1 MKNIHHL
8 IIANLLPS
16 SVGSSSF
23 ILLLESKDNS
33 DLKFPI
39 VIGYNEA
46 QAITIE
52 MEGIKPS
59 RPLTHDL
66 FVNMLNDL
74 SIKIES
80 ITITKFVDG
89 IFYAI
94 ITVNTN
100 NASID
105 IDSRPSDAVAISL
118 RSKVPIQI
126 ASNLLAT
133 LSIHDTQII
142 TEANSLRD
150 EEIPNTSLSYDDLN
164 NLLNDALVNENY
176 ELAAKLRDDIS
187 RLKNRIGSF
196 EDLITFIKI
205 FKLSAVFPM
214 EGLPA
219 IIMRSDF

>member
-1 MKNIHHL
+1 MKNIQHL

-23 ILLLESKDNS
+23 ILLLESKDHS

-66 FVNMLNDL
+66 FINMLNGL
-74 SIKIES
+74 SITIDS
-80 ITITKFVDG
+80 ITITKFIDG

-94 ITVNTN
+94 ITVNAN
-100 NASID
+100 NTFID

-118 RSKVPIQI
+118 RSKAPIKI
-126 ASNLLAT
+126 NLNLLKT
-133 LSIHDTQII
+133 LSIHDAHINVEPINQR
-142 TEANSLRD
+142 EL
-150 EEIPNTSLSYDDLN
+150 ENTKATISFEDLN
-164 NLLNDALVNENY
+164 KLLTDALLNENY
-176 ELAAKLRDDIS
+176 ELAAKIRDDIS
-187 RLKNRIGSF
+187 RLKNTN
-196 EDLITFIKI
+196 EIK
-205 FKLSAVFPM
+205 
-214 EGLPA
+214 
-219 IIMRSDF
+219 

>member
-1 MKNIHHL
+1 MKNIQHL

-33 DLKFPI
+33 NLKFPI

-66 FVNMLNDL
+66 FINMLNGL
-74 SIKIES
+74 SMTIDS
-80 ITITKFVDG
+80 ITITKFIDG
-89 IFYAI
+89 IFYAK
-94 ITVNTN
+94 ITVNAN
-100 NASID
+100 NTFID

-118 RSKVPIQI
+118 RSKAPIKI
-126 ASNLLAT
+126 NSKLLET
-133 LSIHDTQII
+133 LSIHDAQINADPVNQP
-142 TEANSLRD
+142 EL
-150 EEIPNTSLSYDDLN
+150 EIIKATLSFDDLN
-164 NLLNDALVNENY
+164 KLLTDALINENY

-187 RLKNRIGSF
+187 RLKNTD
-196 EDLITFIKI
+196 EIK
-205 FKLSAVFPM
+205 
-214 EGLPA
+214 
-219 IIMRSDF
+219 

>member
-1 MKNIHHL
+1 MENIHHL

-16 SVGSSSF
+16 SAGSSSF
-23 ILLLESKDNS
+23 ILLLESKVNS
-33 DLKFPI
+33 NLKFPI

-66 FVNMLNDL
+66 FVNMLNGL
-74 SIKIES
+74 SIKIDS

-94 ITVNTN
+94 ITVIVKNKYLN
-100 NASID
+100 

-118 RSKVPIQI
+118 RSKVPIKI
-126 ASNLLAT
+126 DSNLLET
-133 LSIHDTQII
+133 LSIHETQINI
-142 TEANSLRD
+142 EPSDQHKIKETK
-150 EEIPNTSLSYDDLN
+150 TSLNFDDLN
-164 NLLNDALVNENY
+164 KLMSEALINENY

-187 RLKNRIGSF
+187 RLKNTN
-196 EDLITFIKI
+196 EIK
-205 FKLSAVFPM
+205 
-214 EGLPA
+214 
-219 IIMRSDF
+219 

>member
-1 MKNIHHL
+1 LKNIHHL

-142 TEANSLRD
+142 TEANSSPD
-150 EEIPNTSLSYDDLN
+150 EEIPNASLSYDDLN

-187 RLKNRIGSF
+187 RLKNTN
-196 EDLITFIKI
+196 EIK
-205 FKLSAVFPM
+205 
-214 EGLPA
+214 
-219 IIMRSDF
+219 

>member
-1 MKNIHHL
+1 MKNIQHL

-33 DLKFPI
+33 NLKFPI

-66 FVNMLNDL
+66 FINMLNGL
-74 SIKIES
+74 SMTIDS
-80 ITITKFVDG
+80 ITITKFIDG
-89 IFYAI
+89 IFYAK
-94 ITVNTN
+94 ITVNAN
-100 NASID
+100 NTFID

-118 RSKVPIQI
+118 RSKAPIKI
-126 ASNLLAT
+126 NSKLLES
-133 LSIHDTQII
+133 LSIHDAQINADPVNQP
-142 TEANSLRD
+142 EL
-150 EEIPNTSLSYDDLN
+150 EIIKATLSFDDLN
-164 NLLNDALVNENY
+164 KLLTDALINENY

-187 RLKNRIGSF
+187 RLKNTD
-196 EDLITFIKI
+196 EIK
-205 FKLSAVFPM
+205 
-214 EGLPA
+214 
-219 IIMRSDF
+219 

>member
-66 FVNMLNDL
+66 FVNMLKDL

-94 ITVNTN
+94 ITVIMNNT
-100 NASID
+100 SID
-105 IDSRPSDAVAISL
+105 LDSRPSDAVAISL
-118 RSKVPIQI
+118 RSKVPIKI
-126 ASNLLAT
+126 DSNLLSS
-133 LSIHDTQII
+133 LSIHETQII
-142 TEANSLRD
+142 GEPMTSQD
-150 EEIPNTSLSYDDLN
+150 EEISNASLSYDDLN

-187 RLKNRIGSF
+187 RLKNSN
-196 EDLITFIKI
+196 EIK
-205 FKLSAVFPM
+205 
-214 EGLPA
+214 
-219 IIMRSDF
+219 

>member
-23 ILLLESKDNS
+23 ILLLESEDNS
-33 DLKFPI
+33 ELKFPI

-66 FVNMLNDL
+66 LVNMLNDL
-74 SIKIES
+74 SITIES

-94 ITVNTN
+94 ITVNAN
-100 NASID
+100 NTSID

-118 RSKVPIQI
+118 RSKVPIKI
-126 ASNLLAT
+126 DFNLLTT
-133 LSIHDTQII
+133 LSIHETQII
-142 TEANSLRD
+142 ADPNKLRN
-150 EEIPNTSLSYDDLN
+150 EETINTSLNYDELN
-164 NLLNDALVNENY
+164 NLLNDALINENY

-187 RLKNRIGSF
+187 RLKNTN
-196 EDLITFIKI
+196 EIK
-205 FKLSAVFPM
+205 
-214 EGLPA
+214 
-219 IIMRSDF
+219 

>member
-1 MKNIHHL
+1 MKNIQHL

-33 DLKFPI
+33 NLKFPI

-66 FVNMLNDL
+66 FINMLNGL
-74 SIKIES
+74 SMTIDS
-80 ITITKFVDG
+80 ITITKFIDG
-89 IFYAI
+89 IFYAK
-94 ITVNTN
+94 ITVNAN
-100 NASID
+100 NTFID

-118 RSKVPIQI
+118 RSKAPII
-126 ASNLLAT
+126 INSKLLES
-133 LSIHDTQII
+133 LSIHDAQINADPVNQP
-142 TEANSLRD
+142 EL
-150 EEIPNTSLSYDDLN
+150 EIIKATLSFDDLN
-164 NLLNDALVNENY
+164 KLLTDALINENY

-187 RLKNRIGSF
+187 RLKNTD
-196 EDLITFIKI
+196 EIK
-205 FKLSAVFPM
+205 
-214 EGLPA
+214 
-219 IIMRSDF
+219 

>member
-1 MKNIHHL
+1 LKNIQHL

-33 DLKFPI
+33 NLKFPI

-66 FVNMLNDL
+66 FINMLNGL
-74 SIKIES
+74 SMTIDS
-80 ITITKFVDG
+80 ITITKFIDG

-94 ITVNTN
+94 ITVNAN
-100 NASID
+100 NTFID

-118 RSKVPIQI
+118 RSKAPIRI
-126 ASNLLAT
+126 NSNLLET
-133 LSIHDTQII
+133 LSIHDAQINSDLVNQPELEI
-142 TEANSLRD
+142 TKA
-150 EEIPNTSLSYDDLN
+150 TLSFDDLN
-164 NLLNDALVNENY
+164 KLLTDALVNENY
-176 ELAAKLRDDIS
+176 ELAAKIRDDIS
-187 RLKNRIGSF
+187 RLKNTD
-196 EDLITFIKI
+196 EIK
-205 FKLSAVFPM
+205 
-214 EGLPA
+214 
-219 IIMRSDF
+219 

>member
-1 MKNIHHL
+1 MKNIQHL

-33 DLKFPI
+33 NLKFPI

-66 FVNMLNDL
+66 FINMINGL
-74 SIKIES
+74 SMSIDS
-80 ITITKFVDG
+80 ITITKFIDG

-94 ITVNTN
+94 ITVNAN
-100 NASID
+100 NTFID

-118 RSKVPIQI
+118 RSKAPIRI
-126 ASNLLAT
+126 NSNLLET
-133 LSIHDTQII
+133 LSIHDAEINSDLVNQPELEI
-142 TEANSLRD
+142 TKA
-150 EEIPNTSLSYDDLN
+150 TLSFDDLN
-164 NLLNDALVNENY
+164 KLLTDALVNENY
-176 ELAAKLRDDIS
+176 ELAAKIRDDIS
-187 RLKNRIGSF
+187 RLKNTD
-196 EDLITFIKI
+196 EIK
-205 FKLSAVFPM
+205 
-214 EGLPA
+214 
-219 IIMRSDF
+219 

>member
-1 MKNIHHL
+1 LKNIQNL

-33 DLKFPI
+33 NLKFPI

-66 FVNMLNDL
+66 FINMLEGL
-74 SIKIES
+74 SMTIDS
-80 ITITKFVDG
+80 ITITKFIDG

-94 ITVNTN
+94 ITVNAN
-100 NASID
+100 NTFIE

-118 RSKVPIQI
+118 RSKAPIKI
-126 ASNLLAT
+126 NSNLLET
-133 LSIHDTQII
+133 LSIQDAQINDNSVNQHESEI
-142 TEANSLRD
+142 TKA
-150 EEIPNTSLSYDDLN
+150 ILSFEDLN
-164 NLLNDALVNENY
+164 KLLNEALVNENY
-176 ELAAKLRDDIS
+176 ELAAKIRDDIS
-187 RLKNRIGSF
+187 RLKNTN
-196 EDLITFIKI
+196 EIK
-205 FKLSAVFPM
+205 
-214 EGLPA
+214 
-219 IIMRSDF
+219 

>member
-1 MKNIHHL
+1 LKNIHHL

-94 ITVNTN
+94 ITVNIN

-142 TEANSLRD
+142 TEANSLQD

-187 RLKNRIGSF
+187 RIKNTN
-196 EDLITFIKI
+196 EIK
-205 FKLSAVFPM
+205 
-214 EGLPA
+214 
-219 IIMRSDF
+219 

>member
-105 IDSRPSDAVAISL
+105 IDSRPSDAVAISI

-142 TEANSLRD
+142 TEANSSQD
-150 EEIPNTSLSYDDLN
+150 DEIPNASLSYDDLN

-187 RLKNRIGSF
+187 RLKNTN
-196 EDLITFIKI
+196 EIK
-205 FKLSAVFPM
+205 
-214 EGLPA
+214 
-219 IIMRSDF
+219 

>member
-1 MKNIHHL
+1 MKNIQNL

-33 DLKFPI
+33 NLKFPI

-66 FVNMLNDL
+66 FINMLNGL
-74 SIKIES
+74 SMTIDS
-80 ITITKFVDG
+80 ITITKFIDG

-94 ITVNTN
+94 ITVNANDTF
-100 NASID
+100 ID

-118 RSKVPIQI
+118 RSKAPIKI
-126 ASNLLAT
+126 NSNLLET
-133 LSIHDTQII
+133 LSIHDAQI
-142 TEANSLRD
+142 
-150 EEIPNTSLSYDDLN
+150 NTDAVKQPELEVTKATLSFDDLN
-164 NLLNDALVNENY
+164 KLLMDALMNENY
-176 ELAAKLRDDIS
+176 ELAAKIRDDIS
-187 RLKNRIGSF
+187 RLKNTD
-196 EDLITFIKI
+196 EIK
-205 FKLSAVFPM
+205 
-214 EGLPA
+214 
-219 IIMRSDF
+219 

>member
-1 MKNIHHL
+1 LKNIQHL

-33 DLKFPI
+33 NLKFPI

-66 FVNMLNDL
+66 FINMINGL
-74 SIKIES
+74 SMSIDS
-80 ITITKFVDG
+80 ITITKFIDG

-94 ITVNTN
+94 ITVNAN
-100 NASID
+100 NTFID

-118 RSKVPIQI
+118 RSKAPIRI
-126 ASNLLAT
+126 NSNLLET
-133 LSIHDTQII
+133 LSIHDAQINADLVNQPELEI
-142 TEANSLRD
+142 TKA
-150 EEIPNTSLSYDDLN
+150 TLSFDDLN
-164 NLLNDALVNENY
+164 KLLTDALVNENY
-176 ELAAKLRDDIS
+176 ELAAKIRDDIS
-187 RLKNRIGSF
+187 RLKNTD
-196 EDLITFIKI
+196 EIK
-205 FKLSAVFPM
+205 
-214 EGLPA
+214 
-219 IIMRSDF
+219 

>member
-126 ASNLLAT
+126 DSNLLAT

-142 TEANSLRD
+142 TEANSSQD
-150 EEIPNTSLSYDDLN
+150 KEIPNASLSYDDLN

-187 RLKNRIGSF
+187 RLKNTN
-196 EDLITFIKI
+196 EIK
-205 FKLSAVFPM
+205 
-214 EGLPA
+214 
-219 IIMRSDF
+219 

>member
-1 MKNIHHL
+1 MKNIQHL

-33 DLKFPI
+33 NIKFPI

-66 FVNMLNDL
+66 FINMLNGL
-74 SIKIES
+74 SMTIDS
-80 ITITKFVDG
+80 ITITKFIDG

-94 ITVNTN
+94 ITVNAN
-100 NASID
+100 NTFID

-118 RSKVPIQI
+118 RSKAPIKI
-126 ASNLLAT
+126 NSNLLET
-133 LSIHDTQII
+133 LSIHEAQINADLVNQTELEI
-142 TEANSLRD
+142 TKA
-150 EEIPNTSLSYDDLN
+150 TLSFDDLN
-164 NLLNDALVNENY
+164 KLLTDALINENY
-176 ELAAKLRDDIS
+176 ELAAKIRDDIS
-187 RLKNRIGSF
+187 RLKNTD
-196 EDLITFIKI
+196 EIK
-205 FKLSAVFPM
+205 
-214 EGLPA
+214 
-219 IIMRSDF
+219 

>member
-1 MKNIHHL
+1 MKNIQHL

-33 DLKFPI
+33 NLKFPI

-66 FVNMLNDL
+66 FINMLNGL
-74 SIKIES
+74 SMTIDS
-80 ITITKFVDG
+80 ITITKFIDG
-89 IFYAI
+89 IFYAK
-94 ITVNTN
+94 ITVNAN
-100 NASID
+100 NTVID

-118 RSKVPIQI
+118 RSKAPII
-126 ASNLLAT
+126 INSKLLES
-133 LSIHDTQII
+133 LSIHDAQINADPVNQP
-142 TEANSLRD
+142 EL
-150 EEIPNTSLSYDDLN
+150 EIIKATLSFDDLN
-164 NLLNDALVNENY
+164 KLLTDALINENY

-187 RLKNRIGSF
+187 RLKNTD
-196 EDLITFIKI
+196 EIK
-205 FKLSAVFPM
+205 
-214 EGLPA
+214 
-219 IIMRSDF
+219 